1 MPIAIF
7 AHCAHAVSPLARP
20 CVVFLRRCAVSRA
33 RTRLGVWRGKRAQAL
48 AWQALNRLLIRGDG
62 LDETVDQ
69 GRLLLLAPDEVNIA
83 DRQVRQRE
91 AAAPV
96 LGDGV
101 AREAERMKHG
111 RTVIA
116 FLQDPD
122 GYKVELI
129 QKGTQYD

>member
-1 MPIAIF
+1 M
-7 AHCAHAVSPLARP
+7 
-20 CVVFLRRCAVSRA
+20 
-33 RTRLGVWRGKRAQAL
+33 QAL

-69 GRLLLLAPDEVNIA
+69 GRLLLLAPDAVNIA

-96 LGDGV
+96 LGDRG
-101 AREAERMKHG
+101 AREAERMKHS

-116 FLQDPD
+116 FLQGPD